1 MLRSLL
7 AMYRPRFATTVVYM
21 LQATEYQISSYLKWL
36 WRVQDF
42 SKVTYRKSLV
52 KTHRSKTLLLA
63 LKIGMLA
70 QLAGALVWGI
80 WAVKN
85 KDPAVIFAIDLLF
98 SIPLVWAHLV
108 VVPLLLGGWL
118 IVKPLSWI
126 QISKSAKI
134 FADHPGTKIAVAGSY
149 GKTTMKEILATVLA
163 EGKKV
168 AATPANKNVAI
179 SHAIFAAKLKGDEN
193 ILIIEYGEGAPGD
206 VAGFTKNTHPNIGII
221 TGLAP
226 AHLDKYKTLHAA
238 GEDIFSLAGYL
249 NDNKVYVNEES
260 EAIKPFIKKNH
271 RLFNVKGVAGWKI
284 GDVKSSIQGVSFL
297 MKKGAKSLSL
307 RSSLLGRHQVGPLA
321 LAVALAEKFGL
332 SDEQI
337 KRGVSK
343 IEPFEHRMQP
353 REAGGAWIIDDTYN
367 GNIEGMLAGLELLRE
382 LPAKRKIYVTPGL
395 VDQGKDSAVIHHR
408 LGKAIAQAKPDLVI
422 LMKHSVTDGI
432 VRGIQNEKY
441 SGQLVIEENPLNFY
455 NNLDQ
460 FVAAG
465 DLVLLQNDWP
475 DNYN

>member
-1 MLRSLL
+1 MFRSIA
-7 AMYRPRFATTVVYM
+7 AMYRLRFATTIVYM
-21 LQATEYQISSYLKWL
+21 LQATEYQVIPYLKWL

-52 KTHRSKTLLLA
+52 RTSRSKTLLLA
-63 LKIGMLA
+63 LKVGMLA
-70 QLAGALVWGI
+70 QLAGALVWGV
-80 WAVKN
+80 WALKN
-85 KDPAVIFAIDLLF
+85 KGPTVIFAVDLLL

-108 VVPLLLGGWL
+108 VVPLLLGRWL
-118 IVKPLSWI
+118 VVKPLSWI
-126 QISKSAKI
+126 QISRSSRI
-134 FADHPGTKIAVAGSY
+134 FADHPGKKIAVAGSY

-179 SHAIFAAKLKGDEN
+179 SHAIFAAKLKGDED

-206 VAGFTKNTHPNIGII
+206 VAGFIKNTHPDIGII

-226 AHLDKYKTLHAA
+226 AHLDKYKTLSAA
-238 GEDIFSLAGYL
+238 GKDLFLLADYL
-249 NDNKVYVNEES
+249 KDNVYVNEES
-260 EAIKPFIKKNH
+260 EAVKPFIKKSYK
-271 RLFNVKGVAGWKI
+271 LFSSKEVAGWKI
-284 GDVKSSIQGVSFL
+284 SDVKSSIQGVRFL
-297 MKKGAKSLSL
+297 MKQGTKTLSL
-307 RSSLLGRHQVGPLA
+307 QSSLLGRHQIGPLA

-367 GNIEGMLAGLELLRE
+367 GNIEGMLAGLELLKE
-382 LPAKRKIYVTPGL
+382 LPARRKVYVTPGL
-395 VDQGKDSAVIHHR
+395 VDQGQDSAAIHDR
-408 LGKAIAQAKPDLVI
+408 LGKAIARAKPDLVV
-422 LMKHSVTDGI
+422 LMNHSVTNAITQGI
-432 VRGIQNEKY
+432 RDEKFT
-441 SGQLVIEENPLNFY
+441 GQLVIEEDPLNFY
-455 NNLDQ
+455 TNLDQ

-465 DLVLLQNDWP
+465 DLLLLQNDWP

>member
-1 MLRSLL
+1 
-7 AMYRPRFATTVVYM
+7 M
-21 LQATEYQISSYLKWL
+21 LQATEYQINSYLKWL

-52 KTHRSKTLLLA
+52 KTRHSKTLLFA
-63 LKIGMLA
+63 VKVGMLA
-70 QLAGALVWGI
+70 QLITALVWGI
-80 WAVKN
+80 WAFRN
-85 KDPAVIFAIDLLF
+85 ENPSLIFAVDLLF
-98 SIPLVWAHLV
+98 SIPLVWTHLV
-108 VVPLLLGGWL
+108 VVPLLLGRWL
-118 IVKPLSWI
+118 YVNPLSAFKVRHS
-126 QISKSAKI
+126 QKI
-134 FADHPGTKIAVAGSY
+134 FRDHPGIKIAVAGSY

-179 SHAIFAAKLKGDEN
+179 SHAIFAARLKGDED

-206 VAGFTKNTHPNIGII
+206 VAGFSKNTHPNIGII

-226 AHLDKYKTLHAA
+226 AHLDKYKTLSTA
-238 GEDIFSLAGYL
+238 GEDIFSLADYL
-249 NDNKVYVNEES
+249 KDNVYVNEES
-260 EAIKPFIKKNH
+260 EAVKPFIKKSYK
-271 RLFNVKGVAGWKI
+271 LFSSQEAVGWKVSNVKT
-284 GDVKSSIQGVSFL
+284 SIHGVSFL
-297 MKKGAKSLSL
+297 MKKGTKTLSL
-307 RSSLLGRHQVGPLA
+307 QSLLLGRHQVGPLA
-321 LAVALAEKFGL
+321 LAVALAEKLGL
-332 SDEQI
+332 SEEQI
-337 KRGVSK
+337 KIGVSK

-367 GNIEGMLAGLELLRE
+367 GNIEGMLAGLRLLKE
-382 LPAKRKIYVTPGL
+382 LPARRKVYVTPGL
-395 VDQGKDSAVIHHR
+395 VDQGKDSAAIHHQ
-408 LGKAIAQAKPDLVI
+408 LGKAIVRARPDLII

-432 VRGIQNEKY
+432 IRGIRDEKY
-441 SGQLVIEENPLNFY
+441 NGQLVIEEDPLNFY

>member
-1 MLRSLL
+1 MLKSIT
-7 AMYRPRFATTVVYM
+7 AMYRLRFTATIVYM

-52 KTHRSKTLLLA
+52 KTRHSKTLLLA
-63 LKIGMLA
+63 LKVGMLA
-70 QLAGALVWGI
+70 QLVGALVWGI
-80 WAVKN
+80 WALKH
-85 KDPAVIFAIDLLF
+85 KDPTIIFAVDLLL
-98 SIPLVWAHLV
+98 SIPLVLAHLV
-108 VVPLLLGGWL
+108 VVPLLLGRWL
-118 IVKPLSWI
+118 VVKPLSWL
-126 QISKSAKI
+126 QISRSAKI

-149 GKTTMKEILATVLA
+149 GKTTMKEILATVLV

-179 SHAIFAAKLKGDEN
+179 SHAIFAARLKGDED

-206 VAGFTKNTHPNIGII
+206 VAGFSKNTHPNIGII

-226 AHLDKYKTLHAA
+226 AHLDKYKTLSTA
-238 GEDIFSLAGYL
+238 GEDIFSLADYL
-249 NDNKVYVNEES
+249 KDNVYVNEES
-260 EAIKPFIKKNH
+260 EAVKPFIKKSYK
-271 RLFNVKGVAGWKI
+271 LFSSQEAVGWKVSNVKT
-284 GDVKSSIQGVSFL
+284 SIHGVSFL
-297 MKKGAKSLSL
+297 MKKGTKTLSL
-307 RSSLLGRHQVGPLA
+307 QSLLLGRHQVGPLA
-321 LAVALAEKFGL
+321 LAVALAEKLGL

-337 KRGVSK
+337 KIGVSK

-367 GNIEGMLAGLELLRE
+367 GNIEGLLAGLRLLKE

-395 VDQGKDSAVIHHR
+395 VDQGKDSATIHHR
-408 LGKAIAQAKPDLVI
+408 LGKAITQANPDLVVLI
-422 LMKHSVTDGI
+422 KHSVTDDV
-432 VRGIQNEKY
+432 VRGIQEKKY
-441 SGQLVIEENPLNFY
+441 SGQLVIEEDPLNFY
-455 NNLDQ
+455 TNLDQ

>member
-1 MLRSLL
+1 MFRSLL
-7 AMYRPRFATTVVYM
+7 AMYRPQFAITIVYM
-21 LQATEYQISSYLKWL
+21 LQATEYQINSYLKWL

-52 KTHRSKTLLLA
+52 KTRHSKTLLFA
-63 LKIGMLA
+63 VKVGMLA
-70 QLAGALVWGI
+70 QLITALVWGI
-80 WAVKN
+80 WAFRN
-85 KDPAVIFAIDLLF
+85 ENPSLIFAVDLLF
-98 SIPLVWAHLV
+98 SIPLVWTHLV
-108 VVPLLLGGWL
+108 VVPLLLGRWL
-118 IVKPLSWI
+118 YVNPLSAFKVRHS
-126 QISKSAKI
+126 QKI
-134 FADHPGTKIAVAGSY
+134 FRDHPGIKIAVAGSY

-179 SHAIFAAKLKGDEN
+179 SHAIFAARLKGDED

-206 VAGFTKNTHPNIGII
+206 VAGFSKNTHPNIGII

-226 AHLDKYKTLHAA
+226 AHLDKYKTLSTA
-238 GEDIFSLAGYL
+238 GEDIFSLADYL
-249 NDNKVYVNEES
+249 KDNVYVNEES
-260 EAIKPFIKKNH
+260 EAVKPFIKKSYK
-271 RLFNVKGVAGWKI
+271 LFSSQEAVGWKVSNVKT
-284 GDVKSSIQGVSFL
+284 SIHGVSFL
-297 MKKGAKSLSL
+297 MKKGTKTLSL
-307 RSSLLGRHQVGPLA
+307 QSLLLGRHQVGPLA
-321 LAVALAEKFGL
+321 LAVALAEKIGL

-337 KRGVSK
+337 KRGISK

-367 GNIEGMLAGLELLRE
+367 GNIEGMLAGLRLLKE
-382 LPAKRKIYVTPGL
+382 LPARRKVYVTPGL
-395 VDQGKDSAVIHHR
+395 VDQGKDSAAIHRR
-408 LGKAIAQAKPDLVI
+408 LGKAITHAKPDLVV
-422 LMKHSVTDGI
+422 LMKHSVTDDV
-432 VRGIQNEKY
+432 VRGIRDEKY
-441 SGQLVIEENPLNFY
+441 NGQLVIEEDPLNFY